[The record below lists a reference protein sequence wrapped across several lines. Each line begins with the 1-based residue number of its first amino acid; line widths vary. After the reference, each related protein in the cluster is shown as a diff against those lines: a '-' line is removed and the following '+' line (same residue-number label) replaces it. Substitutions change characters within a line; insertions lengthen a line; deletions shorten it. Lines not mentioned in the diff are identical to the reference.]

1 MKHASL
7 ITILLIAIVAF
18 SCGKKEEKK
27 ENLDNKDNEIID
39 ATIDTSQ
46 NYASYEEFVTDGSDD
61 GIAAADSSDKKDM
74 VFIDPTDEI
83 QIDPPVVKKE
93 EVKKEQKKEVK
104 KEVKKEPV
112 IEKENAKGHELRFYI
127 VVGSFKNYSNA
138 QNLNAYFKTKGYSP
152 LILPKEN
159 GYNRVAV
166 SSYPQEAD
174 AREAIQKL
182 RKEHNDLTFWL
193 YKW

>member
-7 ITILLIAIVAF
+7 ITIVLIAFLTF

-27 ENLDNKDNEIID
+27 ENLDDKDNEIID

-61 GIAAADSSDKKDM
+61 GLTSADTSNKTDM

-93 EVKKEQKKEVK
+93 EVKKEPK
-104 KEVKKEPV
+104 KEVKKEPI
-112 IEKENAKGHELRFYI
+112 IEKETSKSKEKRYYI

-166 SSYPQEAD
+166 SSYPKEAD
-174 AREAIQKL
+174 ARTAIQKL
-182 RKEHNDLTFWL
+182 RTEHNDLTFWL